1 MYWQYFNLN
10 SNPFGITPDPK
21 FLYLSNPH
29 NSAIEWMRFAI
40 EQHEFGLVVGEVGS
54 GKTVLSRY
62 LIDNLPENDIK
73 VCWIINPIL
82 TPGQLLKEIHVQLI
96 NEKAPRSKSD
106 LIKAIQEGLVNLF
119 LNNIYPVVVI
129 DEAQAI
135 PGSRIFEELR
145 LLSNYQTDEQNLI
158 SIILLGQPELANKL
172 KRKNYRAFLQ
182 RIRFTINLE
191 PLSREEIKKYLEHR
205 LMVAGSNEEIFTP
218 EAIDEIH
225 HLTGGYPRPI
235 NHLASFSMMDAAS
248 NERYSIDAKTVRSA
262 AKSILYFSD
271 KLEPEEIVT

>member
-1 MYWQYFNLN
+1 MYWEFFNLN

-21 FLYLSNPH
+21 FLYLSQPH
-29 NSAIEWMRFAI
+29 SSVIEWMKFAI
-40 EQHEFGLVVGEVGS
+40 EQHEFGLVTGEVGS

-62 LIDNLPENDIK
+62 LIDKLPEDEIK

-82 TPGQLLKEIHVQLI
+82 TPGQLLKEIYIQLI
-96 NEKAPRSKSD
+96 NENPPRSKSE
-106 LIKAIQEGLVNLF
+106 LIKAIQEGLVKLY
-119 LNNIYPVVVI
+119 LDKKYPVVVI

-135 PGSRIFEELR
+135 PGSKIFEELR

-172 KRKNYRAFLQ
+172 KRKSHRAFLQ

-191 PLSREEIKKYLEHR
+191 PLSLEEISSYLEHR
-205 LMVAGSNEEIFTP
+205 LKITGSKSNIFSS
-218 EAIDEIH
+218 EAISAIH
-225 HLTGGYPRPI
+225 KLTGGYPRPI
-235 NHLASFSMMDAAS
+235 NHLASFSMMEAAS
-248 NERYSIDAKTVRSA
+248 NEKYTVDADAVYSA

-271 KLEPEEIVT
+271 KN